1 MNDETLP
8 NLIKEQTLIWKGKKR
23 DKKREPISN
32 VQPRD
37 GTQKC
42 KQINGHKRNQQGLVK
57 GGSNDNQEF
66 KNPH

>member
-8 NLIKEQTLIWKGKKR
+8 NLINEQTLIRKGKKR
-23 DKKREPISN
+23 NKKREPMPN

-57 GGSNDNQEF
+57 EGSNEN
-66 KNPH
+66 